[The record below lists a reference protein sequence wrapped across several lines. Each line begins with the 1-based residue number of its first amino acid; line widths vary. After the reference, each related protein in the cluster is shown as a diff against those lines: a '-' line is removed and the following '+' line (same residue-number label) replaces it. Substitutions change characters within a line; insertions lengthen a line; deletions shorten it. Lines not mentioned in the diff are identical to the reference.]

1 MAASRENEYRKATP
15 NGGATF
21 RNVFKS
27 GRLLLSIPAQTL

>member
-1 MAASRENEYRKATP
+1 MPKGNAKRWCDVP
-15 NGGATF
+15 